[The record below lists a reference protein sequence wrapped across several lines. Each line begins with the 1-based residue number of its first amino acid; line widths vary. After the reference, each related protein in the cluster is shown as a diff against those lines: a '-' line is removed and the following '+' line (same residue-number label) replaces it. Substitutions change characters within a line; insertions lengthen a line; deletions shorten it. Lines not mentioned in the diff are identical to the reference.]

1 MIHCPLERRTRQWD
15 ISRVEISECQ
25 ERDNTLRHTVSID
38 GMSVVIKVSDGAV
51 LAEKVSLIELK
62 SAPDAVVELGCFD
75 IPANGL

>member
-38 GMSVVIKVSDGAV
+38 GISAVIEVSDCAV
-51 LAEKVSLIELK
+51 LQEKVS
-62 SAPDAVVELGCFD
+62 PVELEATPKARVELRRLGV
-75 IPANGL
+75 PGYGL